1 MSTAINEMT
10 FRSKGCSLKSDE
22 FVAIMKLKDNT
33 HKKKKE
39 ERGQLKGEHT
49 NKKKKAERALAGAYI
64 AMGRIVKNF
73 LLFVN

>member
-22 FVAIMKLKDNT
+22 FVAIMKLKD
-33 HKKKKE
+33 KE
-39 ERGQLKGEHT
+39 ERGQLKGKKK
-49 NKKKKAERALAGAYI
+49 NKKKKAERALAGTYI

-73 LLFVN
+73 LLFVK